1 MDNAKREVKM
11 TYCMT
16 VVVLGNEEGDACSL
30 ALVEL
35 VAVALK

>member
-11 TYCMT
+11 ASCMT
-16 VVVLGNEEGDACSL
+16 VVVLGNEEGDACRL